1 MAEKIVKASGGSGNM
16 PGMGM
21 GGTEKSKNMRK
32 AYANFLMYIGA
43 YKWKLATWHST
54 QFVATQW
61 MLLITY

>member
-32 AYANFLMYIGA
+32 AYANFLMY
-43 YKWKLATWHST
+43 WLRQS
-54 QFVATQW
+54 FFR
-61 MLLITY
+61 